1 MTMREAPDLAAALR
15 RCPAAAREPLGRVL
29 AGELSAEMALMHL
42 LINLMDPPIVARM
55 LGELAAA
62 AEGDPA
68 CASPARQRLSRLVEL
83 ATENRD
89 GTEAVVAMLRHDLE
103 HDGAAS
109 PEEGIA
115 RCAAMFDRAVGRH
128 AEASVAL
135 YALGNPALLRNATA
149 EIVGRM
155 REWGLVGR
163 GRDLLDIGC
172 GIGRFEEALAGEAA
186 SVVGIDVSGGMIAEA
201 RARCADLPN
210 VRLLQCSGRDLAM
223 FGDASFDLVFSVDA
237 FPYLVQSGM
246 TLAARHVAEA
256 ARVLRPAGDLLI
268 LNFSYRGD
276 LAADRVEVARLAAA
290 SGLEVVRDGTRPFAL
305 WDGVA
310 FHLRRPGLGR

>member
-1 MTMREAPDLAAALR
+1 
-15 RCPAAAREPLGRVL
+15 
-29 AGELSAEMALMHL
+29 MALMHL
-42 LINLMDPPIVARM
+42 LINLMDPPLVARM
-55 LGELAAA
+55 LAELSAAA
-62 AEGDPA
+62 DGDPV
-68 CASPARQRLSRLVEL
+68 CAPPARQCLARLAGL

-89 GTEAVVAMLRHDLE
+89 GAEAVVAMLRHDLE
-103 HDGAAS
+103 HAGAAS

-115 RCAAMFDRAVGRH
+115 RCAAMFDRAVRRH

-149 EIVGRM
+149 EIVRQM
-155 REWGLVGR
+155 RDWGLLGR

-186 SVVGIDVSGGMIAEA
+186 SVVGTDVSAGMVEA
-201 RARCADLPN
+201 ARTRCAALPN

-246 TLAARHVAEA
+246 SLAERHVAEA
-256 ARVLRPAGDLLI
+256 ARVLRPRGDLLI

-276 LAADRVEVARLAAA
+276 LAADCAEIARLAAA
-290 SGLEVVRDGTRPFAL
+290 SGFDVVRDGTRPFAL
-305 WDGVA
+305 WDGAA
-310 FHLRRPGLGR
+310 FHLRRSAAAS